1 MKFGQVFQLSLLE
14 KEISVEN
21 KKLVS
26 VIITTYNRALLL
38 QRCLDS
44 VLAQNYKNLEIIV
57 ADDCS
62 TDNTNEIV
70 KKYQK
75 KDSRIKYFKHNKNK
89 GNAYTRNTA
98 FRNCK
103 GFYVAFLDDDGQWID
118 KNKIRNQV
126 NIYKKTDD
134 IKLGIVCSGIIR
146 IKRDGKKIK
155 EKAIKPKNLKYKVL
169 KGGLIHNSTVLTKRK
184 IIKQVGEFNLKIS
197 RGVDSEFF
205 RRLIVIYN
213 FNVFFMK
220 DITVKYYENSKNRM
234 SSLETCVEIGKHIE
248 AQVFNIK
255 VYFKFL
261 LTKPSILIFRILMII
276 KLFLKYLK
284 CKLV

>member
-1 MKFGQVFQLSLLE
+1 MFQLSLLE

-103 GFYVAFLDDDGQWID
+103 GFYVAFLDDDDQWID

-184 IIKQVGEFNLKIS
+184 IIKQVGKFNLKIS